1 MILQNKGFTLIEV
14 LVSLLF
20 VVIITAAFSTFL
32 IGSLQSEDQMNEQ
45 HQTRRINNS
54 IIENLKRN
62 KYKEKL
68 GLNNISWE
76 EDASDFNHNQIR
88 FVNEADK
95 NTDITIEVKETAID
109 DLFYIKI
116 DWENKNYNSEIF
128 ITGE

>member
-1 MILQNKGFTLIEV
+1 MIFKNKGFTLIEV

-20 VVIITAAFSTFL
+20 IVIITAAFSTFL
-32 IGSLQSEDQMNEQ
+32 IGSLQSEDKMNEQ